1 MTKFLTASATALAV
15 AFAAAFAVA
24 LATQPAH
31 ANDGAG
37 RQMAVH
43 HADLD
48 LSTANGMKE
57 LDRRIERA
65 ARKVCTVSGGG
76 SPLSRV
82 DSNCFIAA
90 KNSTR
95 TQVASLSQRYA
106 ARD

>member
-1 MTKFLTASATALAV
+1 MAKFLTAATTALAAV
-15 AFAAAFAVA
+15 FTVVLAA
-24 LATQPAH
+24 QPAL

-48 LSTANGMKE
+48 LSTTQGMKE

-65 ARKVCTVSGGG
+65 ARKVCSVSGGG
-76 SPLSRV
+76 SPLTRV
-82 DSNCFIAA
+82 DGDCFIAA

-95 TQVASLSQRYA
+95 TQVASLRQHYA